1 MEFEPGQLVISTQGR
16 DKGSPFVV
24 LETEE
29 TPHGTFVYLA
39 DGKKRK
45 VHQPKRKNIKH
56 VEATQLKNGEVDKR
70 LSEGLGITNPE
81 IRKIIAGLMDIYQT
95 VNKTHEGGR

>member
-1 MEFEPGQLVISTQGR
+1 MELEPGQLVISIQGR

-24 LETEE
+24 LEIEE
-29 TPHGTFVYLA
+29 TPHGIYVYLA

-56 VEATQLKNGEVDKR
+56 LKATQLKNGEISTR
-70 LSEGLGITNPE
+70 FREGLSITNPE
-81 IRKIIAGLMDIYQT
+81 IRKIITGLMDIYQKESQ
-95 VNKTHEGGR
+95 NP